1 VSFNAPEAGAT
12 RPVQSTGAASV
23 PVRIPAGQSFAFEL
37 MAPITSLTA
46 ASGDPFSGRLMA
58 PLRDERH
65 RTVARAGSLVKGRLL
80 RVEGHHLAPA
90 FTIIVLQIENTQVAG
105 SEIALAAVR
114 DWSRDLVRNQRT
126 KTHIE
131 IPLPLRSEKD
141 AGVFRFPEDQ
151 AVVPR
156 GYRSDWRTIDA
167 GLR

>member
-1 VSFNAPEAGAT
+1 MSFNAPEAGAT
-12 RPVQSTGAASV
+12 GPVQSTGAASV

-80 RVEGHHLAPA
+80 RVERHHLAPA

-114 DWSRDLVRNQRT
+114 DWSRDLVRNRRNKNAHRDSFT
-126 KTHIE
+126 ASIGE
-131 IPLPLRSEKD
+131 RRRRLPISRRIRQWCPAATAQIGE
-141 AGVFRFPEDQ
+141 R
-151 AVVPR
+151 
-156 GYRSDWRTIDA
+156 
-167 GLR
+167 